1 MPLHSGREEFVTERP
16 SGGSCFLGQW
26 LRRRPAAMAVRA
38 GALVLL
44 ALRVSAA
51 SFVSEPVGD
60 AQAQQ
65 QPAGKVYRI
74 GFLSQ
79 GQPPK
84 AFIGALQEG
93 LRERGYVEGR
103 NLVWELRSTD
113 GSLDQLPQFAE
124 ELVRLT
130 VDVILARA
138 SSGAMA
144 AKRATASIPIVFFA
158 VYSPVEIG
166 LVPSLGHP
174 GGNIT
179 GVVVNASDMAGK
191 RVQLFK
197 ELVPTLKRVAMLSH
211 PSHPSNG
218 IQLQG
223 AEAAARAVGV
233 QLEVAP
239 VRGADDFA
247 SALKALRGIDGVLNA
262 DTPLFLT
269 YRARLV
275 DAVAASR
282 LAAIYPAREFVEAGG
297 LMSYGPNLPAVWG
310 RAAAYV
316 DRILKG
322 AKPGDLPVEQPTTFE
337 LVINS
342 RTAKA
347 TGLTIPPSLVLRADQ
362 IVKCPPELMPRLH
375 RSSDRDGAVNPGSVL
390 RVARPTDRLAAI
402 AEMYEKGLGVRVLA
416 QFRDA
421 EW

>member
-1 MPLHSGREEFVTERP
+1 VTERP

-26 LRRRPAAMAVRA
+26 LRRRPAAKAVRA

-44 ALRVSAA
+44 TLLVSAA
-51 SFVSEPVGD
+51 RFVSEPVGD

-124 ELVRLT
+124 ELVRLK

-179 GVVVNASDMAGK
+179 GVAVNASDMAGK

-262 DTPLFLT
+262 DTPLFVT

-297 LMSYGPNLPAVWG
+297 LMSYGPNLPVVWG

-316 DRILKG
+316 DKILKG

-362 IVKCPPELMPRLH
+362 IVE
-375 RSSDRDGAVNPGSVL
+375 
-390 RVARPTDRLAAI
+390 
-402 AEMYEKGLGVRVLA
+402 
-416 QFRDA
+416 
-421 EW
+421 